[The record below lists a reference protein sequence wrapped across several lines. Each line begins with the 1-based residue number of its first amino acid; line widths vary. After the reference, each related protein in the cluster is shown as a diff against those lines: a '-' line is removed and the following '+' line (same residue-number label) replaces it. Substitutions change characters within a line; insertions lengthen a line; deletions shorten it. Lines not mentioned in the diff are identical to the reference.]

1 MATQQEDGIREE
13 CKQSLMRI
21 QQFDPST
28 LGREEELGRDFNFK
42 EVIPSAKRLIV
53 LYNQVSLTVLEDFPG
68 SQLNSLKTQSDA
80 DYNRFDQIL
89 KFSAKQDNAYNIRNT
104 LIQQLEGAYQGTF
117 NTLQPMISYSTSKSA
132 DFKRLE
138 TEARAMVQAIED
150 KATEL
155 TKQLEVNKNTS
166 EQILEDIRRVAAEQG
181 VSQQATYFRDAAKA
195 HEDEAA
201 NWKRQTVRLA
211 WVLGAYAILTL
222 GLHKIPWIK
231 PDDLYQTVQLAI
243 SKVLIFAVLSYVLYL
258 STRNYLAQ
266 KHNAVINKHRQNAL
280 MTYEAL
286 VDAASDIAN
295 REIILTHASACI
307 FAPQPTG
314 YSGGT
319 TPEGPVAKS
328 AIELLTTTMRAGK
341 G

>member
-1 MATQQEDGIREE
+1 M
-13 CKQSLMRI
+13 

-28 LGREEELGRDFNFK
+28 LGREEELGREFSFQ
-42 EVIPSAKRLIV
+42 EVIPAAKRLIS
-53 LYNQVSLTVLEDFPG
+53 LYSQLSLTVLDDFPVT
-68 SQLNSLKTQSDA
+68 QLTSLKTQCDA

-89 KFSAKQDNAYNIRNT
+89 KFSAKQENGYSTRNALIRQIETIYENT
-104 LIQQLEGAYQGTF
+104 FVI
-117 NTLQPMISYSTSKSA
+117 LQPMISYSTSKSA

-138 TEARAMVQAIED
+138 TEARAMLQVIED

-155 TKQLEVNKNTS
+155 TKRLEDNKTTS
-166 EQILEDIRRVAAEQG
+166 EQILEDIRKVAAEQG
-181 VSQQATYFRDAAKA
+181 VSQQATYFRDAAKD
-195 HEDEAA
+195 HETEAA
-201 NWKRQTVRLA
+201 NWRKQTILLA
-211 WVLGAYAILTL
+211 CILGAYAVLTL

-243 SKVLIFAVLSYVLYL
+243 SKILIFGVLSYVLYL

-286 VDAASDIAN
+286 VDAAKDAAN
-295 REIILTHASACI
+295 KEIILTHASACI

-314 YSGGT
+314 YSGGAA
-319 TPEGPVAKS
+319 PEGPVAKS
-328 AIELLTTTMRAGK
+328 AIELLTTTMKAGK
-341 G
+341 